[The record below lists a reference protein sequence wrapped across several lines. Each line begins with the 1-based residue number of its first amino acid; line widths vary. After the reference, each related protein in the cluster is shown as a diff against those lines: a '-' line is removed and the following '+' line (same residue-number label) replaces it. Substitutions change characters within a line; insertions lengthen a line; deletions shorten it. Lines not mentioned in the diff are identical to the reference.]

1 MSSLRKQWNDTCKAV
16 GLVSIGRLYA
26 SQILAVVYIIGGER
40 EVFTHNEK
48 LKADL
53 DYIQEVYGFKGGM
66 VPDEGVSKSFRFF
79 QNEIEEYYTE
89 HKSYPK
95 WVINLMKDN
104 YNINL

>member
-1 MSSLRKQWNDTCKAV
+1 MSNFRKQWNNTCKAV
-16 GLVSIGRLYA
+16 GIVSIGRLYA
-26 SQILAVVYIIGGER
+26 AQLLAVIYIIGGER
-40 EVFTHNEK
+40 EIFTHNKK

-53 DYIQEVYGFKGGM
+53 DYIQDVYGFKEGRI
-66 VPDEGVSKSFRFF
+66 PDDKVAKPFRFF